1 MPEPVLDYLEYQGAR
16 VYDFFAIV
24 NPENHKVLGVKYKN
38 SQSLILSHSEAER
51 ILNQLSQRFNEEN
64 NQLNPLIH
72 PIEITDINDSEFTF
86 SMVLGSLDSFE
97 IFRNFPVENI
107 TIGLACTNDYS
118 YEGQLEVSLWYSH
131 SQINNNMMVFDKW
144 TVSSN
149 KNLFGYSGISINP
162 YCNNFEN
169 RNDLIKTIVEDIYEG
184 FNESLLR
191 LEKFVNKAHEMRIQ
205 YDLLIPV
212 FLNIRDKN
220 RSVTALKN
228 SQQREESL
236 RKEIKKVEEKIES
249 FRKPR
254 DSWTYLNFLEI
265 LSAFK
270 FENNYRFAD
279 FNDFQSKFSSS
290 QDYKD
295 LLNTVEK
302 LNLDDPR
309 NEFEAEQL
317 RLYDQ
322 IINILGIQRGMF

>member
-1 MPEPVLDYLEYQGAR
+1 MPEPVLDYLEYQGAK
-16 VYDFFAIV
+16 VYDFFAII
-24 NPENHKVLGVKYKN
+24 NPESHKVLGVKHK
-38 SQSLILSHSEAER
+38 SAQKLILSHSEAER
-51 ILNQLSQRFNEEN
+51 ILNQLSQQFIEEN
-64 NQLNPLIH
+64 NRLNPFEFVLQIN
-72 PIEITDINDSEFTF
+72 EISDSEYTF
-86 SMVLGSLDSFE
+86 SMILGHLNSFE

-149 KNLFGYSGISINP
+149 KNLFDYSSISINP
-162 YCNNFEN
+162 YGNNFEN
-169 RNDLIKTIVEDIYEG
+169 RNDLIKTIVEEIYKG
-184 FNESLLR
+184 FQKSLLR
-191 LEKFVNKAHEMRIQ
+191 LEKFVNKAHDMQIQ

-228 SQQREESL
+228 NQQRLESL
-236 RKEIKKVEEKIES
+236 RKEIIKVEEKIES

-270 FENNYRFAD
+270 FENNYRYAD
-279 FNDFQSKFSSS
+279 FNDFQSKFSAS

-317 RLYDQ
+317 RLYNQ
-322 IINILGIQRGMF
+322 ITDILGIRRR

>member
-1 MPEPVLDYLEYQGAR
+1 
-16 VYDFFAIV
+16 
-24 NPENHKVLGVKYKN
+24 
-38 SQSLILSHSEAER
+38 
-51 ILNQLSQRFNEEN
+51 
-64 NQLNPLIH
+64 
-72 PIEITDINDSEFTF
+72 
-86 SMVLGSLDSFE
+86 MVLGSLDSFE

-149 KNLFGYSGISINP
+149 KNLFDYSGISINP

-249 FRKPR
+249 FIKPR

-302 LNLDDPR
+302 LNLDYPR

-322 IINILGIQRGMF
+322 ITDILGIRRR